1 MRRRGAARAFGGRLL
16 IALTIAT
23 TAMIAAVAAVN
34 YVIDVKLASAKR
46 VNVHT
51 ASSSAG
57 PENFLVLGADSAA
70 LDQLSDTMWVVR
82 VDPGRKHALVVSF
95 PRDLWVHVAGQQ
107 DLAKINVAN
116 NGGPQR
122 VIDTMKA
129 DFGISINHYV
139 QVDYKS
145 FRGVVDAIGVVPVYL
160 PYPARDDK
168 SGFYSPLAGCKQFT
182 GYDALQFVRSRT
194 LSYYSQPRQ
203 TWLAAD
209 AVPDIDRIARQQ
221 DFVRRLGTLAAAKS
235 RSNPFTA
242 NAIVNRVL
250 ENLTIDAGLSRSD
263 VLTLVDSFL
272 GVSPNDTKHVQFMT
286 IPSAEGPDQGGQSV
300 LFLKEPEASPMIAQ
314 LGGSGI
320 GNNPSV
326 NGGTISAP
334 TGPAP
339 TGSAAGGSSGV
350 SRSGGGPAISGQLHA
365 TIANQ
370 NELGPAAPRSA
381 PC

>member
-1 MRRRGAARAFGGRLL
+1 ML

-23 TAMIAAVAAVN
+23 ATMIAAVVAVN

-46 VNVHT
+46 VHVHT
-51 ASSSAG
+51 ASSAAG
-57 PENFLVLGADSAA
+57 PENFLVLGADSTA
-70 LDQLSDTMWVVR
+70 LDMLSDTMWVVR
-82 VDPGRKHALVVSF
+82 VDPGHKHALVVSF

-168 SGFYSPLAGCKQFT
+168 SGFYSPLAGCKRFT

-203 TWLAAD
+203 TWLSAD

-221 DFVRRLGTLAAAKS
+221 DFVRRLGTLAASKA

-250 ENLTIDAGLSRSD
+250 ENLTIDTGLSRSD

-272 GVSPNDTKHVQFMT
+272 GVSPSDTKHVQFET
-286 IPSAEGPDQGGQSV
+286 IPSAEGPDQQGQAV
-300 LFLKEPEASPMIAQ
+300 LFLKEPEASPMITQ

-320 GNNPSV
+320 GDNPSV
-326 NGGTISAP
+326 NGGTLSAP
-334 TGPAP
+334 TGS
-339 TGSAAGGSSGV
+339 GSGGV
-350 SRSGGGPAISGQLHA
+350 SSSGGGPVVSAQLHA

-370 NELGPAAPRSA
+370 NELGPPAPRSA